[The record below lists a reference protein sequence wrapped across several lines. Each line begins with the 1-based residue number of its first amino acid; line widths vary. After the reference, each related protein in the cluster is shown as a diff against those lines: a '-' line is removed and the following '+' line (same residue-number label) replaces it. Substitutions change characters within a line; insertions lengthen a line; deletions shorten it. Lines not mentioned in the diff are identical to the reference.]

1 MTSSSFND
9 AGRRHEIRTACGQ
22 PVSRAKLP
30 NCGLDHRALFGRVAE
45 HSSRRKKG
53 RSKVDGE
60 ASKPPPDG
68 SVRVWTAGV
77 LRRLFLARVQLLELA
92 WLSAAHIILVA
103 EPQREEYQRCHAT
116 RRNARNGSENA

>member
-1 MTSSSFND
+1 MLCLVGSQSILAPLGKAVFK
-9 AGRRHEIRTACGQ
+9 GRRRRIQAASGQ
-22 PVSRAKLP
+22 FRARFEG
-30 NCGLDHRALFGRVAE
+30 C
-45 HSSRRKKG
+45 
-53 RSKVDGE
+53 
-60 ASKPPPDG
+60 
-68 SVRVWTAGV
+68 V